1 MCDPVFNIC
10 FSFFS
15 FEGMFKISNLILGGR
30 SIIVLVVLFLTFNSL
45 MKNTI
50 PPEVVLD
57 LKFGYSAKAAYLT
70 ISDMS
75 AEMRQ
80 AYIRCLLLF
89 DIPYMVIYT
98 LLFIQLLNFLW
109 KDTRIQLF
117 CVGILIFDFFENLTI
132 YSMIQIFPDYSSFL
146 GFSSSFFTSSKWI
159 LVGIVITLSIV
170 GAVKKIFSNQR
181 QGLL

>member
-1 MCDPVFNIC
+1 
-10 FSFFS
+10 
-15 FEGMFKISNLILGGR
+15 MFKISNLILGGR

-70 ISDMS
+70 LADMGV
-75 AEMRQ
+75 EMRQ
-80 AYIRCLLLF
+80 AYIKCLLIF

-117 CVGILIFDFFENLTI
+117 SIGILIFDFFENLAI
-132 YSMIQIFPDYSSFL
+132 YIMIQIFPDYSSFM
-146 GFSSSFFTSSKWI
+146 GFSASFFTSSKWI
-159 LVGIVITLSIV
+159 LVSIVITLSIV